1 MRRKPIPYALL
12 GLLFL
17 LAAVVAGCGGSG
29 GDGNDGDG
37 VRGTSA
43 IRGNI
48 SSFETADASFAPAMK
63 EKETLLARVASAV
76 SGILVPSAYAAGNRA
91 GIVVYLDGPVSRST
105 TTAADGS
112 FSFSQLPAGTYA
124 LRFEYNGEEVT
135 YRGKSGQVPEI
146 TLGENEIVELV
157 NLRISGGKVNVGN
170 VRVIRSRTQSD
181 PPHRAGRQ

>member
-29 GDGNDGDG
+29 GDDNDGDSDG
-37 VRGTSA
+37 VQGTSA

-48 SSFETADASFAPAMK
+48 SSFETADASFTPGMK
-63 EKETLLARVASAV
+63 EKETLLARVASAISEV
-76 SGILVPSAYAAGNRA
+76 VVPSAYAAGNRA

-124 LRFEYNGEEVT
+124 LRFEYSGEEVM
-135 YRGKSGQVPEI
+135 YRGRSGQVPEI
-146 TLGENEIVELV
+146 TLGENELIELV

-170 VRVIRSRTQSD
+170 IHVL
-181 PPHRAGRQ
+181 PLGRHE